1 MSVDPFTDSAIAS
14 RVRNEVLDG
23 EFIYVPGLGWL
34 HYSAGTW
41 SETPTELVLEALRS
55 WAETQFLDAVA
66 SRASQET
73 LKGWTRWQATVRLQA
88 ALTLCRGMCHVP
100 ATKLDAHPDLLN
112 TRNGVVDLRTGE
124 LKAHSP
130 WFYFTKVTGCEFDPK
145 ATHADW
151 DAALSALPD
160 SVLTWC
166 QTRYGQGITGHPA
179 ADHTCVIQVG
189 GGANG
194 KSTLMHAFRAAL
206 GSYYLA
212 STERL
217 LLPAARDAI
226 TPEVADLRG
235 ARFVAI
241 EETPETGRLDTQR
254 LKTLV
259 GTPTITARRLY
270 QDYITFDAS
279 HTLFL
284 NTNFAPIVNETDH
297 GTWRRLL
304 LLVFPYTFTP
314 TPLEP
319 EERLG
324 DPEIVN
330 RLRLD
335 DQKRAVL
342 AWLVAGAVRW
352 YADGYGPVPH
362 MVESDTADWRGSVD
376 HVAAFWDE
384 YLVRNADACI
394 AVTDMMRRFNEF
406 MRDVGASSMAE
417 GTFARRFREHPRTKA
432 AGVYPSKVRNSA
444 GLSAKF
450 SRPHRDEYSQ
460 LPPLP
465 DGVLRAWRGVAF
477 RPRGGD
483 VFWHSVDG
491 VDG

>member
-1 MSVDPFTDSAIAS
+1 MDQFTDSAIAA
-14 RVRNEVLDG
+14 RVRTEVLDG
-23 EFIYVPGLGWL
+23 EFIHVPGIGWL
-34 HYSAGTW
+34 HYEDGVWA
-41 SETPTELVLEALRS
+41 ETPTDLVLERIRV
-55 WAETQFLDAVA
+55 WTEDQFADAVA
-66 SRASQET
+66 ARASQET
-73 LKGWTRWQATVRLQA
+73 LKGWTKWQAAVRLEA
-88 ALTLCRGMCHVP
+88 ALRLCRGMCHVP

-124 LKAHSP
+124 LLPHKP
-130 WFYFTKVTGCEFDPK
+130 WYYFTKMTGCQFDPK
-145 ATHADW
+145 ARHADW
-151 DAALSALPD
+151 DAALSALPAD
-160 SVLTWC
+160 VLTWC

-189 GGANG
+189 SGANG
-194 KSTLMHAFRAAL
+194 KSTLMHAFKAAL
-206 GSYYLA
+206 GTYYLA

-259 GTPTITARRLY
+259 GTPSITARRLY

-314 TPLEP
+314 HPLEL
-319 EERLG
+319 EERQG
-324 DPEIVN
+324 DGELVN
-330 RLRLD
+330 RLRLSD
-335 DQKRAVL
+335 RREAVL
-342 AWLVAGAVRW
+342 AWLVEGAVRW
-352 YADGYGPVPH
+352 YAHGYGPVPH
-362 MVESDTADWRGSVD
+362 IVESDTADWRGSVD

-384 YLVRNADACI
+384 YLVRAPDSVI

-406 MRDVGASSMAE
+406 LRDIGASSMAE
-417 GTFARRFREHPRTKA
+417 GTFARRFRDHPRTKA
-432 AGVYPSKVRNSA
+432 AGVFPTKQRNTE
-444 GLSAKF
+444 GLAARW
-450 SRPHRDEYSQ
+450 SRPHRDEFAQ

-465 DGVLRAWRGVAF
+465 NGVLRAWRGVAF
-477 RPRGGD
+477 RARGSGE
-483 VFWHSVDG
+483 FWQSVDA

>member
-1 MSVDPFTDSAIAS
+1 MTVDPFTDSAIAA
-14 RVRNEVLDG
+14 RLRTELLDA
-23 EFIYVPGLGWL
+23 EIIHVPGIGWL
-34 HYSAGTW
+34 EYDAGTW
-41 SETPTELVLEALRS
+41 VEIPSDLVLERIRT
-55 WAETQFLDAVA
+55 WCEEQFMAAVA
-66 SRASQET
+66 DRASQET
-73 LKGWTRWQATVRLQA
+73 LKGWTKWQAAVRLQA
-88 ALTLCRGMCHVP
+88 AMTLLRGMLHVP
-100 ATKLDAHPDLLN
+100 ASKLDAHPDLLN
-112 TRNGVVDLRTGE
+112 TKNGVVDLRTGE
-124 LKAHSP
+124 LKPHKP
-130 WFYFTKVTGCEFDPK
+130 WYYFTKVTGCQYDPK

-151 DAALSALPD
+151 GAALSALPSD
-160 SVLTWC
+160 VLTWC
-166 QTRYGQGITGHPA
+166 QIRYGQGITGHPPT
-179 ADHTCVIQVG
+179 DHACLIQVG
-189 GGANG
+189 AGANG
-194 KSTLMHAFRAAL
+194 KSTLMHAFRSAL

-217 LLPAARDAI
+217 LLPSARDAI

-259 GTPTITARRLY
+259 GTPSITARRLY

-279 HTLFL
+279 HTLYL

-314 TPLEP
+314 TPLEL

-330 RLRLD
+330 RLRLED
-335 DQKRAVL
+335 RMQAVL

-352 YADGYGPVPH
+352 YESGYGSVPH

-384 YLVRNADACI
+384 YLVPAEGSCI

-417 GTFARRFREHPRTKA
+417 GTFSRRFREHPRTKA
-432 AGVYPSKVRNSA
+432 AGVYASKQRNSV
-444 GLSAKF
+444 GLEIRW
-450 SRPHRDEYSQ
+450 SRPHRDEFAQ

-465 DGVLRAWRGVAF
+465 NGVLRCWRGVAF
-477 RPRGGD
+477 RPRGEGQ
-483 VFWHSVDG
+483 FWHHVDG